1 MLALVLLIENCNCF
15 TMSTINLKVL
25 SPSPEFIGVNHRTR
39 PQQMHR
45 NRKEG
50 LIGCRASITSIAQ
63 AVVGLPV
70 MYGIMS
76 LNEYLTHRYYQHN
89 EIGQTEIYKQLRENK
104 LIPKIDGGG
113 HVEHHAET
121 FDDMSLKIDD
131 EAWMR
136 SPPAQ
141 RLNEDPWR
149 GTAFTWAVTAMMIAQ
164 CIPTTYPI
172 FHLLGWSVLE
182 TTALFL
188 PAMILHGLVW
198 NALHP
203 HMHGLPD
210 VPASVGLPSSLL
222 APLRSSPAFAA
233 LWENHAGHHVAS
245 GRANYNVCCPGV
257 DFLAGT
263 AMPRSEWEPKVRHR
277 VAKELRVSL
286 ADLDA
291 AAAAAAD
298 APGPSPALAGRP

>member
-1 MLALVLLIENCNCF
+1 
-15 TMSTINLKVL
+15 
-25 SPSPEFIGVNHRTR
+25 
-39 PQQMHR
+39 
-45 NRKEG
+45 
-50 LIGCRASITSIAQ
+50 
-63 AVVGLPV
+63 
-70 MYGIMS
+70 MYCIMS
-76 LNEYLTHRYYQHN
+76 LNEYVTHRYYQHN
-89 EIGQTEIYKQLRENK
+89 EIGQTEIYQKLRESNT
-104 LIPKIDGGG
+104 IPKLDGGG

-136 SPPAQ
+136 SQPAQ
-141 RLNEDPWR
+141 RLNDDPWR
-149 GTAFTWAVTAMMIAQ
+149 GTAFTWPVTAMMILQ
-164 CIPTTYPI
+164 CVPTTYPI
-172 FHLLGWSVLE
+172 FHLLGWSPIE
-182 TTALFL
+182 TTILFL

-198 NALHP
+198 NSLHP

-233 LWENHAGHHVAS
+233 LRENHAGHHVAS

-257 DFLAGT
+257 DLLADT
-263 AMPRSEWEPKVRHR
+263 AMHRSEWEPKVRHR

-291 AAAAAAD
+291 AAAATAAAAAAEEEAAGNVP
-298 APGPSPALAGRP
+298 APVPVLAARH